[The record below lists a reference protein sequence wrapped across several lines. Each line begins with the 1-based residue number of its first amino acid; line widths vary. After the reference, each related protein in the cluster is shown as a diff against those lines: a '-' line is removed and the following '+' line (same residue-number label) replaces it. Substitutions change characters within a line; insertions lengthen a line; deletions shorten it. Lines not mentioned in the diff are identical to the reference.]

1 MISFKKCLL
10 KNKSVENLK
19 LRGKEMKESRLKEN
33 IKINLMSFKS
43 KWKDFLKNNK
53 KRYNKKVIKNF
64 RRL

>member
-1 MISFKKCLL
+1 
-10 KNKSVENLK
+10 
-19 LRGKEMKESRLKEN
+19 MKESRLKEN